1 MEHDAELMTSTEILI
16 GQIPLSVTPN
26 QPFAMYNRW
35 QSLSFLFYQKWR
47 LDTMD
52 FLVTL

>member
-1 MEHDAELMTSTEILI
+1 MEHDAVSVIATEILMS
-16 GQIPLSVTPN
+16 QILLSVAPN